1 MRLAHTDQM
10 WKEASGHREVR
21 TDAQLFSWNPVSH
34 IPGCTVPV
42 LDYKNLRAPN
52 ETVLGV
58 INGTGLEDL
67 TPDSDGIIYFTSGT
81 TGFPKAVLSTQRAG
95 LHNYIASYIRESPS
109 PQPP

>member
-1 MRLAHTDQM
+1 MDLTGC
-10 WKEASGHREVR
+10 GHWQAR
-21 TDAQLFSWNPVSH
+21 TDTQLFSWNPVSH

-42 LDYKNLRAPN
+42 LDFKNLRAPN

-58 INGTGLEDL
+58 INGKGLENL

-95 LHNYIASYIRESPS
+95 LHNYIASYIRELPF
-109 PQPP
+109 

>member
-1 MRLAHTDQM
+1 M
-10 WKEASGHREVR
+10 
-21 TDAQLFSWNPVSH
+21 SH

-42 LDYKNLRAPN
+42 LDFKNLRAPN

-58 INGTGLEDL
+58 INGKGLENL

-95 LHNYIASYIRESPS
+95 LHNYIASYIRTSPRHIATNS
-109 PQPP
+109 QPRCVPRCGWALRLRWRSCS